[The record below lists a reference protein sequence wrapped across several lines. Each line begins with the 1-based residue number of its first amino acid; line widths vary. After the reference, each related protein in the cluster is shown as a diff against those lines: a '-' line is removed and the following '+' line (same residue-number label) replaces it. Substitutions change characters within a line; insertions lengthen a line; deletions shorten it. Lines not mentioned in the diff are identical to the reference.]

1 MSSNP
6 GCLFVGDL
14 SVCCRESQ
22 LKEIFE
28 AYGQVL
34 KTEIKQGQKAF
45 KLLGY
50 GFVTL
55 PSMEEAENAMIA
67 LNGKMVLGR
76 RMRLDFLFLAS

>member
-1 MSSNP
+1 MAASPS

-14 SVCCRESQ
+14 SVCCREHHLRELFQ
-22 LKEIFE
+22 EF
-28 AYGQVL
+28 GQVL

-55 PSMEEAENAMIA
+55 PSYVEAEAAMNS
-67 LNGKMVLGR
+67 LNGKLVLGR
-76 RMRLDFLFLAS
+76 RLR